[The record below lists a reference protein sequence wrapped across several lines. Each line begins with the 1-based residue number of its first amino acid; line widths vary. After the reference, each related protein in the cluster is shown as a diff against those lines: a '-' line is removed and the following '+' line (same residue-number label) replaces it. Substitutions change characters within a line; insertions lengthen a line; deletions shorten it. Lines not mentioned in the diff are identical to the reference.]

1 MIYTQMVMTKNFFF
15 VCLFSAAY
23 FEQKYMGQIDPS
35 HNRNRQ
41 ATTEV
46 FCVHQE
52 SSQHKSY
59 IQFLNKKGGVK
70 WHKY

>member
-41 ATTEV
+41 ATTGFLCSPRIFTTQKLYPV
-46 FCVHQE
+46 FEQ
-52 SSQHKSY
+52 KRR
-59 IQFLNKKGGVK
+59 G
-70 WHKY
+70 